1 MILAT
6 KGLLILRISKVLV
19 VIEVQPIRLM
29 ILFQEI
35 ESLMIKFKIKR
46 MKQTLQGLMLKIKEK
61 EDQYELSVAPNWA
74 TSYKLM
80 KMI

>member
-1 MILAT
+1 MSMILAT

-61 EDQYELSVAPNWA
+61 EDQYELRVAPKWV
-74 TSYKLM
+74 TLL
-80 KMI
+80 

>member
-46 MKQTLQGLMLKIKEK
+46 MKQGLQGLMLKIKEK
-61 EDQYELSVAPNWA
+61 EDQYELRVAP
-74 TSYKLM
+74 K
-80 KMI
+80 

>member
-61 EDQYELSVAPNWA
+61 EDQYELRVAPKWV
-74 TSYKLM
+74 TLL
-80 KMI
+80 